1 MKIAIIYSSTEG
13 QTRKIAHHAEDLLQG
28 EGHSVTLRHAT
39 DASDLR
45 LTEFDAVILAASVH
59 AGKYQPEL
67 VGFAKDH
74 VSALN
79 KVPSMFLSVSLA
91 AAGDDEAEWN
101 ELHRIAETLKA
112 DTGWSPGKVE
122 HVAGAFKFTEYD
134 FFRYWAMRWMESK
147 RDPSAPAG
155 EDREYTDWDKL
166 DKTLRDWTRAQS
178 AAS

>member
-1 MKIAIIYSSTEG
+1 MKIAIIYASTEG
-13 QTRKIAHHAEDLLQG
+13 QTRKIVHHAEDLLLG

-39 DASDLR
+39 DAGDLR
-45 LTEFDAVILAASVH
+45 LSEFDAVILAASVH
-59 AGKYQPEL
+59 AGAYQSEL
-67 VGFAKDH
+67 VAFAKDH
-74 VSALN
+74 ASTLN
-79 KVPSMFLSVSLA
+79 EGASMFLSVSLG
-91 AAGDDEAEWN
+91 AAGDDDAEWTALRGYV
-101 ELHRIAETLKA
+101 EDLKT
-112 DTGWSPGKVE
+112 DTCWTPGKIE

-166 DKTLRDWTRAQS
+166 DKLLRDWTRAQT